1 MIKCYNINKDKYI
14 ILNQFKISKQDDN
27 SYLTIKINNE
37 CANLFFMNTNNNIN
51 TVYGYYICT
60 QKCNTKLYLIV
71 NSLNE
76 DDDKKN

>member
-14 ILNQFKISKQDDN
+14 ILNQFKISMLSDN

-37 CANLFFMNTNNNIN
+37 CANLFFMNTKNNIN

-60 QKCNTKLYLIV
+60 
-71 NSLNE
+71 
-76 DDDKKN
+76 

>member
-1 MIKCYNINKDKYI
+1 
-14 ILNQFKISKQDDN
+14 
-27 SYLTIKINNE
+27 
-37 CANLFFMNTNNNIN
+37 MNTNNNIN

-60 QKCNTKLYLIV
+60 QKRNTKLYLIV